1 MAEAITQFFQGLNL
15 SNELVVFLISM
26 FPIVELRGAIPVGVL
41 MGMNPWEL
49 FGLAVLGNMLPI
61 PFIIFFARPI
71 VNFFLGTKFFRP
83 VGNWLEEKV
92 RKNSDQVLKYEIWGL
107 MLFVAIPLPGT
118 GAWTGALVAA
128 LLDLRIKNAFPAIF
142 LGVIIAGLIMLFGST
157 AVEFL
162 ITSIF

>member
-15 SNELVVFLISM
+15 SNEIVVFLISM
-26 FPIVELRGAIPVGVL
+26 LPIIELRGAIPVGVAL
-41 MGMNPWEL
+41 GVNSWEL

-71 VNFFLGTKFFRP
+71 VNFFLRTKLFRP
-83 VGNWLEEKV
+83 VGQWLEEKV
-92 RKNSDQVLKYEIWGL
+92 KKNSDKVLKYEIWGL

-162 ITSIF
+162 LTSVF